1 MSCASSAH
9 RNPES
14 APGVPSGAEDIRMKP
29 SPALPLNMAPMPFAL
44 YYITVQDAVALG
56 NGTNIAAARLTG

>member
-1 MSCASSAH
+1 
-9 RNPES
+9 
-14 APGVPSGAEDIRMKP
+14 MKP